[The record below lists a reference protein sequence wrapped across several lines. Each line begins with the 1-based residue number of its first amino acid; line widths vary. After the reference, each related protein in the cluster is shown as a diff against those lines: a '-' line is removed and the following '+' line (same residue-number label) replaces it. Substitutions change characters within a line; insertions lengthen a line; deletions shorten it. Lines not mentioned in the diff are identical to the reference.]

1 VGKKRH
7 QCGALAKSISVCAA
21 SSVRDKKITH
31 RQAFIDH
38 HHHIKRVSVCAA
50 SSVRDKKITH
60 KQAFIDHHHIKSIS
74 VCAASSVRA
83 NEVGSL
89 KHELGSEVG
98 SVVDIDRRTSI
109 NSMPMRPLRPSVRAN
124 ENSSRS

>member
-7 QCGALAKSISVCAA
+7 QCGALA
-21 SSVRDKKITH
+21 
-31 RQAFIDH
+31 
-38 HHHIKRVSVCAA
+38 
-50 SSVRDKKITH
+50 
-60 KQAFIDHHHIKSIS
+60 KSIS

-89 KHELGSEVG
+89 KHELGSEVE
-98 SVVDIDRRTSI
+98 SVVNIDRRTSI

-124 ENSSRS
+124 ENSPPNLTNHFISIRLFL